1 MRESLFPEYNWIS
14 LFRGIL
20 NQVTS
25 VYLRNQS
32 NKLLNKIPVT
42 CTNKHALGANMLTQK
57 NLTSSLY
64 SAKAG
69 RRGTQLSNIFST
81 NQIHADDSK
90 QSGQKKQPSL
100 PSWKGLVRAGK
111 LLNTIWLPEKDQKKS
126 EFVKL

>member
-1 MRESLFPEYNWIS
+1 MKESLFPGFNWLS
-14 LFRGIL
+14 PFRGIL

-90 QSGQKKQPSL
+90 QAKKNSHPC
-100 PSWKGLVRAGK
+100 LVGRDWLEPVK
-111 LLNTIWLPEKDQKKS
+111 LLNTIWLPEKEQKK
-126 EFVKL
+126 K